1 MSASELGKP
10 VPLGSID
17 SELRAM
23 FVEDEG
29 MSRASL
35 INLAVYNEDPETLR
49 RNSDIIRQ
57 LTREHA
63 CRSLLV
69 TSEPGGDRS
78 ARAWIQAHCNLS
90 NTGGKARCSEQVA
103 FHLTG
108 GGSNLVRNTVF
119 AHLDSDLP
127 LVFWWQGELS
137 EVFEERL
144 YSRIDR
150 FIFDSRHW
158 SRPETQFLRLN
169 SALGDGGGASF
180 VPHDLSYTRGSQVRT
195 AIMSC
200 FNEPRARKVIPHLDR
215 VIVRHRPGH
224 RMTALWIAAWIA
236 GRLGCSLENRSV
248 DKTEKSERL
257 HFQRSSTGQPA
268 LDIDLQ
274 LIDLTEC
281 TTEPGEAAALAEVE
295 MHAGDEFQ
303 FAIERRAYAEFWKL
317 GIRHR
322 DCQLIEELIPAR
334 ACGDAALV
342 NEVLSR
348 AGQNRAMRDLLPLLR
363 QLLSV

>member
-1 MSASELGKP
+1 MSESEQLGKP

-35 INLAVYNEDPETLR
+35 TNLAVYNEDPEALP
-49 RNSDIIRQ
+49 RNSDIVRQ

-63 CRSLLV
+63 CRSLLII
-69 TSEPGGDRS
+69 SEPGGERG

-137 EVFEERL
+137 DVFEERL

-150 FIFDSRHW
+150 FVFDSRQWH
-158 SRPETQFLRLN
+158 RPETQFLRLN
-169 SALGDGGGASF
+169 AAIGDEGARF
-180 VPHDLSYTRGSQVRT
+180 IPHDLSYTRGSRVRA

-200 FNEPRARKVIPHLDR
+200 FNEPRARAIIPNLDR
-215 VIVRHRPGH
+215 IVVRHRPGH

-236 GRLGCSLENRSV
+236 GRLGCAFDRRSEN
-248 DKTEKSERL
+248 DAGKSERF
-257 HFQRSSTGQPA
+257 HFQRGSSGQSP
-268 LDIDLQ
+268 LNIDLQ
-274 LIDLTEC
+274 LIDLSEC
-281 TTEPGEAAALAEVE
+281 ATEPGEAAALAEVE
-295 MHAGDEFQ
+295 LHAGDDFS
-303 FAIERRAYAEFWKL
+303 FAIERRADAEFWKL
-317 GIRHR
+317 CIRHS
-322 DCQLIEELIPAR
+322 DCHPIEELIPAR
-334 ACGDAALV
+334 PCGDAALV

-363 QLLSV
+363 QLLSA